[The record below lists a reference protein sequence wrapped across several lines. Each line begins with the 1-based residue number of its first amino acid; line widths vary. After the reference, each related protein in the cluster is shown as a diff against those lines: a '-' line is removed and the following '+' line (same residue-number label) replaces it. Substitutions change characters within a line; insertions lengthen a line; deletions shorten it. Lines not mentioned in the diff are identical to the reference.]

1 MAQETKVVYN
11 GTVYNMPGSVTPS
24 TALEVLKKLCPE
36 LGSAAYA
43 TQNGDGSI
51 TVFGEAQ
58 RKSVDV
64 RTVYSG
70 GTQVIYNGT
79 TYNMPGS
86 VTPSTAL
93 EVLKKLCPEL
103 GSSAYATQNDDGTI
117 TVFGQAQRKSA
128 AETKVVYNGTVYN
141 MPGAVTPST
150 ALEVLKK
157 LCPELGSAA
166 YATQN
171 GDGSITVFG
180 EAQRKSAAETKVVY
194 NGTVYNMPGAVTPS
208 TALEVLKKLCPE
220 LGSAAYATQNGDG
233 SITVFGEAQ
242 RKSMAA

>member
-11 GTVYNMPGSVTPS
+11 NTVYNMPGNVTPSTALEVLKKLCPELGSAAYATQNGDGSITVFGEAQRKSAGETKVVYNNTVYNMPGNVTPS

-79 TYNMPGS
+79 TYNMPGT

-103 GSSAYATQNDDGTI
+103 GASADATNNADGTI

-128 AETKVVYNGTVYN
+128 GETKVVYNNTVYN
-141 MPGAVTPST
+141 MPGNVTPST

-180 EAQRKSAAETKVVY
+180 EAQRKSLAA
-194 NGTVYNMPGAVTPS
+194 
-208 TALEVLKKLCPE
+208 
-220 LGSAAYATQNGDG
+220 
-233 SITVFGEAQ
+233 
-242 RKSMAA
+242 